1 MEFGQR
7 ALGAKS
13 IIACPKF
20 QDMKDIVNSSIKYR
34 ESFRPF
40 APAILEKN
48 ITKIFDIKKHKSDY
62 MEKVFYFK
70 KFKTIYPAVVHEDGS
85 GRVMTVNDNS
95 SKKFKE
101 LLEYYEKKYKCEII
115 LNTHLMLKESPL

>member
-1 MEFGQR
+1 
-7 ALGAKS
+7 
-13 IIACPKF
+13 
-20 QDMKDIVNSSIKYR
+20 
-34 ESFRPF
+34 
-40 APAILEKN
+40 
-48 ITKIFDIKKHKSDY
+48 
-62 MEKVFYFK
+62 MEKVFYFKK

-115 LNTHLMLKESPL
+115 LNTSFNVKGEPIVENPDLQLKHSFPPE

>member
-1 MEFGQR
+1 MNEYICKSLEKKKIIGLFHGRMEFGQR
-7 ALGAKS
+7 ALGARS

-48 ITKIFDIKKHKSDY
+48 INKILI
-62 MEKVFYFK
+62 
-70 KFKTIYPAVVHEDGS
+70 
-85 GRVMTVNDNS
+85 
-95 SKKFKE
+95 
-101 LLEYYEKKYKCEII
+101 
-115 LNTHLMLKESPL
+115 